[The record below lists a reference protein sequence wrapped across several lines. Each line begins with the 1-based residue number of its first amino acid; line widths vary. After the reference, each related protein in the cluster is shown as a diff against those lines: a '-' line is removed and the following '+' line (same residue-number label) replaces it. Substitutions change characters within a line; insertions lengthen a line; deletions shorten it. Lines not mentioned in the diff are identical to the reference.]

1 MKFYEDFR
9 GDFMAGTRNL
19 TQGNPAKL
27 ILLFTVPL
35 LIGNIFQ
42 QFYSIADTFI
52 VGRTIGINALA
63 AVGCTGSIMFLILGF
78 AQGLTAGLSIITAQK
93 FGAGDKKAIKE
104 SYFTGIVISMI
115 VTIIL
120 TVIST
125 IFARIILEVMNTP
138 VEIIEDAYNFVF
150 IIFLGII
157 ASMFFNF
164 FSNIIRALGDS
175 RTPLLYLVVAC
186 ILNVVL
192 EFGFI
197 LIFKMGVRGAALAT
211 VIAQGVSALL
221 CIWYI
226 KRNLPILKLKK
237 NDLKISKGV
246 FIEHVKMS
254 LPMAFQASIIAIGAL
269 IVQFALNN
277 LGAVS
282 VAAYT
287 AAQKIDSI
295 AIQPMMSFGITMAT
309 YTAQNYGAKKYE
321 RIKEGVR
328 KCILISVTFSVIV
341 AIINIFG
348 GHFLTAI
355 FVGDEQKEVISL
367 SQTYLTSNGIF
378 YFVLSLLFIYRY
390 TLQGLGQSFI
400 PTIAGIMELLM
411 RTFAAIML
419 SGPFGFL
426 GVCLSNPLAWFGSCI
441 PLAFAYYITIRKI
454 KHDQLGKEQ
463 YINDSDMSECS
474 CVNK

>member
-1 MKFYEDFR
+1 
-9 GDFMAGTRNL
+9 MAGTRNL

>member
-1 MKFYEDFR
+1 MCYKE
-9 GDFMAGTRNL
+9 GNLVASTRNL
-19 TQGNPAKL
+19 TKGKPARL
-27 ILLFTVPL
+27 ILLFTIPL

-42 QFYSIADTFI
+42 QFYNIADTFI

-93 FGAGDKKAIKE
+93 FGANDKQAIKE
-104 SYFTGIVISMI
+104 SYFSGIVISMI

-120 TVIST
+120 TGIST
-125 IFARIILEVMNTP
+125 ILARPILEVMNTP
-138 VEIIEDAYNFVF
+138 VEIIDDAYKFVF

-164 FSNIIRALGDS
+164 YSNIIRALGDS
-175 RTPLLYLVVAC
+175 RTPLVYLVVAC
-186 ILNVVL
+186 ILNIVL
-192 EFGFI
+192 ECGFI

-237 NDLKISKGV
+237 SDLKISKDV
-246 FIEHVKMS
+246 FIEHLKMA
-254 LPMAFQASIIAIGAL
+254 LPMGFQASIIAIGA
-269 IVQFALNN
+269 IVVQFALNG
-277 LGAVS
+277 LGAAS

-287 AAQKIDSI
+287 AAQKIDTI

-309 YTAQNYGAKKYE
+309 YTAQNYGAEKIE

-328 KCILISVTFSVIV
+328 KCILISVSFSISVGLFNTF
-341 AIINIFG
+341 A
-348 GHFLTAI
+348 GHFLTGI
-355 FVGDEQKEVISL
+355 FVGFEQKEVISL
-367 SQTYLTSNGIF
+367 SQLYLTSNGLC
-378 YFVLSLLFIYRY
+378 YFILSLLFIYRY

-411 RTFAAIML
+411 RTFAAIAL
-419 SGPFGFL
+419 SKPLGFL
-426 GVCLSNPLAWFGSCI
+426 GVSLSNPLAWVGACI
-441 PLAFAYYITIRKI
+441 PLISAYYIIIKKI
-454 KHDQLGKEQ
+454 NKEHLEK
-463 YINDSDMSECS
+463 IHCIDENDMDTCS

>member
-1 MKFYEDFR
+1 MCYKE
-9 GDFMAGTRNL
+9 GNLVSSTRNL
-19 TQGNPAKL
+19 TKGRPARL
-27 ILLFTVPL
+27 ILLFTIPL

-42 QFYSIADTFI
+42 QFYNIADTFI

-93 FGAGDKKAIKE
+93 FGAADKQAIKE

-120 TVIST
+120 TGIST
-125 IFARIILEVMNTP
+125 ILARPILEAMNTP
-138 VEIIEDAYNFVF
+138 TEIIDDAYKFVF

-164 FSNIIRALGDS
+164 YSNIIRALGDS
-175 RTPLLYLVVAC
+175 RTPLVYLVVAC
-186 ILNVVL
+186 ILNIVL
-192 EFGFI
+192 ECGFI

-211 VIAQGVSALL
+211 VIAQGISALL

-237 NDLKISKGV
+237 SDLKISKDV
-246 FIEHVKMS
+246 FREHLKMA
-254 LPMAFQASIIAIGAL
+254 LPMGFQASIIAIGA
-269 IVQFALNN
+269 IVVQFALNG
-277 LGAVS
+277 LGAAS

-287 AAQKIDSI
+287 AAQKIDTI

-309 YTAQNYGAKKYE
+309 YTAQNYGAQKIE
-321 RIKEGVR
+321 RIKEGVK
-328 KCILISVTFSVIV
+328 KCILISVSFSISVGLFNTF
-341 AIINIFG
+341 A
-348 GHFLTAI
+348 GHFLTGI
-355 FVGDEQKEVISL
+355 FVGFEQKEVISL
-367 SQTYLTSNGIF
+367 SQLYLTSNGLC
-378 YFVLSLLFIYRY
+378 YFILSLLFIYRY

-411 RTFAAIML
+411 RTFAAIAL
-419 SGPFGFL
+419 SKPLGFL
-426 GVCLSNPLAWFGSCI
+426 GVSLSNPLAWVGACI
-441 PLAFAYYITIRKI
+441 PLISAYYIIIKKI
-454 KHDQLGKEQ
+454 NKEHLEKG
-463 YINDSDMSECS
+463 YFIDESDIDTCS

>member
-1 MKFYEDFR
+1 
-9 GDFMAGTRNL
+9 MAGTRNL

-125 IFARIILEVMNTP
+125 IFARTILEVMNTP

-237 NDLKISKGV
+237 NDLKISKDV

-348 GHFLTAI
+348 GHFLTAM

-454 KHDQLGKEQ
+454 KHDQLGKEK

-474 CVNK
+474 CMNK

>member
-1 MKFYEDFR
+1 
-9 GDFMAGTRNL
+9 MAGTRNL

-93 FGAGDKKAIKE
+93 FGADDKKAIKE

-120 TVIST
+120 TVISA
-125 IFARIILEVMNTP
+125 IFARTILEVMNTP

-226 KRNLPILKLKK
+226 KRNLPILKLRK
-237 NDLKISKGV
+237 NDLTISKDV

-269 IVQFALNN
+269 VVQFALNN

-341 AIINIFG
+341 AIVNIFG

-441 PLAFAYYITIRKI
+441 PLACAYYITIRKI

-463 YINDSDMSECS
+463 YIDGSDMSECG

>member
-1 MKFYEDFR
+1 
-9 GDFMAGTRNL
+9 MAGTRNL
-19 TQGNPAKL
+19 TEGNPAKL

-42 QFYSIADTFI
+42 QFYNIADTFI

-63 AVGCTGSIMFLILGF
+63 AVGCTGSIMFLIVGF
-78 AQGLTAGLSIITAQK
+78 AQGLTAGLTIITAQK
-93 FGAGDKKAIKE
+93 FGADDKQGVKE
-104 SYFTGIVISMI
+104 SYFVGILISLI
-115 VTIIL
+115 LTIIL
-120 TVIST
+120 TTIST
-125 IFARIILEVMNTP
+125 IFARPILELMNTP
-138 VEIIEDAYNFVF
+138 AEIIDDAYNFVF

-175 RTPLLYLVVAC
+175 RTPLVYLVVAC
-186 ILNVVL
+186 ILNIIL

-226 KRNLPILKLKK
+226 KRNLPVLKLTKS
-237 NDLKISKGV
+237 DLKISKDV
-246 FIEHVKMS
+246 FIEHVRMA
-254 LPMAFQASIIAIGAL
+254 LPMGFQASIIAIGAI
-269 IVQFALNN
+269 IVQFALNS

-287 AAQKIDSI
+287 AAQKIDTI

-309 YTAQNYGAKKYE
+309 YTAQNYGAGKIE

-328 KCILISVTFSVIV
+328 KCILISMSFSIIV
-341 AIINIFG
+341 GLTNTLG
-348 GHFLTAI
+348 GHFFTAI
-355 FVGDEQKEVISL
+355 FVGYDQKEVISL
-367 SQTYLTSNGIF
+367 SQLYLTSNGLC
-378 YFVLSLLFIYRY
+378 YFILSLLFIYRY

-400 PTIAGIMELLM
+400 PTVAGIMELLM
-411 RTFAAIML
+411 RTFAAIEL
-419 SGPFGFL
+419 SKPLGFL
-426 GVCLSNPLAWFGSCI
+426 GVSLSNPLAWFGACI
-441 PLAFAYYITIRKI
+441 PLISAYYITIK
-454 KHDQLGKEQ
+454 KVSNEHLEKEH
-463 YINDSDMSECS
+463 YENDNETGTCS

>member
-1 MKFYEDFR
+1 
-9 GDFMAGTRNL
+9 MAGTRNL

-125 IFARIILEVMNTP
+125 IFAGTILEVMNTP

-287 AAQKIDSI
+287 AAQKIDTI

-328 KCILISVTFSVIV
+328 KCILISVTFSVAV

-348 GHFLTAI
+348 GHFLTAM
-355 FVGDEQKEVISL
+355 FVGDDQKEVISL
-367 SQTYLTSNGIF
+367 SQVYLTSNGIF

-400 PTIAGIMELLM
+400 PTVAGIMELLM

-441 PLAFAYYITIRKI
+441 PLACAYYITIRKI
-454 KHDQLGKEQ
+454 KHEQLGKEQ
-463 YINDSDMSECS
+463 YIDDSDMNKCS

>member
-1 MKFYEDFR
+1 LASTK
-9 GDFMAGTRNL
+9 NL
-19 TQGNPAKL
+19 TEGNPAKL

-42 QFYSIADTFI
+42 QFYNIADTFI

-78 AQGLTAGLSIITAQK
+78 AQGLTAGLSIIIAQK
-93 FGAGDKKAIKE
+93 FGAGDKQAIKE

-120 TVIST
+120 TTIST
-125 IFARIILEVMNTP
+125 ILARPILEIMNTP
-138 VEIIEDAYNFVF
+138 VEIIDDAYNFVF
-150 IIFLGII
+150 IIFIGII

-175 RTPLLYLVVAC
+175 RTPLIYLVVAC
-186 ILNVVL
+186 ILNIIL

-237 NDLKISKGV
+237 SDLKISKDV

-254 LPMAFQASIIAIGAL
+254 LPMGFQASIIAIGA
-269 IVQFALNN
+269 IVLQFALNS

-287 AAQKIDSI
+287 AAQKIDTI

-309 YTAQNYGAKKYE
+309 YTAQNYGAGKIE

-328 KCILISVTFSVIV
+328 KCILISVTFSIIV
-341 AIINIFG
+341 GLINTFAG
-348 GHFLTAI
+348 YFLTGI
-355 FVGDEQKEVISL
+355 FVGFDQKEVISL
-367 SQTYLTSNGIF
+367 SQIYLTSNGLC
-378 YFVLSLLFIYRY
+378 YFLLSLLFIYRY

-400 PTIAGIMELLM
+400 PTVAGIMELLM

-419 SGPFGFL
+419 SKPLGFL
-426 GVCLSNPLAWFGSCI
+426 GASLANPLAWLGACI
-441 PLAFAYYITIRKI
+441 PLISAYYIVLKKI
-454 KHDQLGKEQ
+454 NNEHLGKEH
-463 YINDSDMSECS
+463 YVDENDISSCS